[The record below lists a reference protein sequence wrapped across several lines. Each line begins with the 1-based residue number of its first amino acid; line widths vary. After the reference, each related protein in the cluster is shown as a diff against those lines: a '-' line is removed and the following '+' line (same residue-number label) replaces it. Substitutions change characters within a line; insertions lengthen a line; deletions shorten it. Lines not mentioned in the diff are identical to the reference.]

1 MPQLSLGLDSSTQSL
16 TAVVVDIEKRQVV
29 YEKSLD
35 YREDKRFS
43 CFGLNSEYIL
53 PPREPGE
60 ANQPA
65 ALYFAALDTIFSD
78 MQNEFPDYG
87 LSIKDIVVINTS
99 GQQHGHTLF
108 YKTAEQ
114 QFKQLNQSDFSP
126 DDNLVAFL
134 GDSLALPYARIWKTA
149 HTAALANEVR
159 EAVGGKAAIIE
170 LSGSDAPWR
179 FSAFGIMKTAL
190 EHPEEYANT
199 RVIHQI
205 SSITPA
211 VLVGSVDIPLDYG
224 NACGT
229 SLMNYREKTWSPELI
244 RAVGQGL
251 PGGPASLQK
260 KLPPL
265 ESSNTLVGT
274 ICNYFVH
281 KYGFNPDCSIGVG
294 SGDNPQPK
302 VLVTGSLLSLGSAFV
317 IMIETDGHSF
327 DQRGYTNAM
336 YDAFDRPFMFG
347 CRTNGALSW
356 DRVRAMH
363 GLEKQD
369 YAPGELA
376 LKNTPCGNTGRV
388 FLWHV
393 NKESFPVSDAFGPI
407 RIGYDQEDFPADYVG
422 VIESTLAS
430 IYLNSRYFMSPG
442 ESIYVAGGS
451 TASSEIM
458 RRVAGIFNRN
468 VIPIETGGAALGAA
482 VSGAYTLLFSQGK
495 GIGPGQ
501 FGSSFLPSK
510 DALPPRTAD
519 VAAYHG
525 EGGFLEAFEKAE
537 TKWLAAHP
545 G

>member
-1 MPQLSLGLDSSTQSL
+1 MTGLSLGLDSSTQSL
-16 TAVVVDIEKRQVV
+16 TAVVVDIKKRQVV

-35 YREDKRFS
+35 YRGDARLS
-43 CFGLNSEYIL
+43 DFGLNSDYIL

-65 ALYFAALDTIFSD
+65 TLYFAALDAIFSD
-78 MQNEFPDYG
+78 MQKEFPDGG

-99 GQQHGHTLF
+99 GQQHGHALF
-108 YKTAEQ
+108 HKSAQ
-114 QFKQLNQSDFSP
+114 KHFKQLTQLDFSP
-126 DDNLVAFL
+126 DDNLATLL
-134 GDSLALPYARIWKTA
+134 GVSLALPYARIWKTA
-149 HTAALANEVR
+149 HTAALANQVR
-159 EAVGGKAAIIE
+159 ETAGGKLAIIE

-199 RVIHQI
+199 LVIHQI
-205 SSITPA
+205 SSITPS
-211 VLVGSVDIPLDYG
+211 VLTGSLDIPLDYG

-251 PGGPASLQK
+251 PGGPAALQE

-265 ESSNTLVGT
+265 ESCKTLVGT
-274 ICNYFVH
+274 ICNYFVQ
-281 KYGFNPDCSIGVG
+281 KYGFSPDCAIGVG

-302 VLVTGSLLSLGSAFV
+302 VLVTGSLLSLGSSFV
-317 IMIETDGHSF
+317 IMIETEGKSF

-356 DRVRAMH
+356 DCVRAMH
-363 GLEKQD
+363 GIEKQD
-369 YAPGELA
+369 YAPGESA
-376 LKNTPCGNTGRV
+376 LKNTLCGNTGRV

-407 RIGYDQEDFPADYVG
+407 RIGYDQEDFAADYVG

-451 TASSEIM
+451 TSSPEIM

-482 VSGAYTLLFSQGK
+482 VSGAYSLLLSQGK
-495 GIGPGQ
+495 EIDPGP
-501 FGSSFLPSK
+501 FGSSFLPGK
-510 DALPPRTAD
+510 DALPPRAAD
-519 VAAYHG
+519 VAAYHR
-525 EGGFLEAFEKAE
+525 EGGFLETFEKVE
-537 TKWLAAHP
+537 SEWVAARP